1 MGKFIGFTLVGYF
14 FIERLVGA
22 RVLNRISNAIT
33 QHKLAERRSQIA
45 GQTGHHASGI
55 QRHSAGPVFPI
66 VIRSVGNGIQAM
78 DPAGPCGPLHYYRTD
93 GYHVAGQ
100 THADAYAAAERDAR
114 IMLEC
119 GS

>member
-1 MGKFIGFTLVGYF
+1 MGKFIGFTLFVGYF

-33 QHKLAERRSQIA
+33 QAKLAERRSQIG

-78 DPAGPCGPLHYYRTD
+78 DPAGPCGPLHYYRSD
-93 GYHVAGQ
+93 VEGSH
-100 THADAYAAAERDAR
+100 HDAYAAAERDAR
-114 IMLEC
+114 MMLEC